1 MSKNDD
7 LLAGPGLS
15 KALLGGG
22 TTVVQADNTQVKMEL
37 KKNTEETKGLRADLN
52 RYFGFGGTVANQV
65 GSKVG
70 SANEKLV
77 RS

>member
-77 RS
+77 NS